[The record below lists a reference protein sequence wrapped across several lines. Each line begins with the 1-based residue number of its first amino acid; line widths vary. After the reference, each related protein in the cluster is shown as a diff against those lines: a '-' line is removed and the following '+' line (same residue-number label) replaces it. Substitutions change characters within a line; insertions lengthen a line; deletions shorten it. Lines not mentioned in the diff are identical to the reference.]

1 MARLQILRRIASFS
15 VSSSLECLGV
25 PCRGFTSN
33 RYTVSNSW
41 LVNERRGTSKVVV
54 ARWDMVG
61 HFEASGIR
69 TFAAESSGNGGDEK
83 PHQETKIDGGKKYS
97 VVQIDSD
104 GSWRTVWRNAVELVS
119 TKLLTLFS
127 QVGVQ

>member
-25 PCRGFTSN
+25 PCRGFASN
-33 RYTVSNSW
+33 RYTVSNSC
-41 LVNERRGTSKVVV
+41 LVNERRGTSKVVL

-61 HFEASGIR
+61 HFEALGIR
-69 TFAAESSGNGGDEK
+69 TFAADSIGNGGDEK
-83 PHQETKIDGGKKYS
+83 PHPETKVDGGKKYS